1 MLSRRNVRIKVMQM
15 LYSMSRDHRFTY
27 DMAMKLYRK
36 KVDVSFQLYLLN
48 LLYLIRFAEYALTDA
63 EKRKAKLLPS
73 EEDKAFFPKLY
84 DNPLIQSLVKHNAI
98 QQYLGSYKLQ
108 DDIDEDLVRTVYTA
122 FAKKPIYQSY
132 LAHSENSFAEQRDVL
147 LALYKEASSNEL
159 FAEAMEDFS
168 MQWMDDKSL
177 VVGAMKKT
185 IKALPATEDFYLAF
199 KPGEETVKE
208 FGEHLFQLLHD
219 KDEELLGIIE
229 PSLKNWDADRV
240 AIIDMILLKMAIC
253 ELLHFP
259 TIPAKVTL
267 NEFVEISKLYSTDK
281 SKDFINGILD
291 RLMKKLQADGR
302 IQKKGRGLQD

>member
-1 MLSRRNVRIKVMQM
+1 MQM
-15 LYSMSRDHRFTY
+15 LYSMSRDQRFTY
-27 DMAMKLYRK
+27 DMAQKLYLK

-48 LLYLIRFAEYALTDA
+48 LLYLIRFAEYSLTDA
-63 EKRKAKLLPS
+63 EKRSVKLLPS
-73 EEDKAFFPKLY
+73 EEDKSFTPKLY

-98 QQYLGSYKLQ
+98 QQYLSSYSLQ
-108 DDIDEDLVRTVYTA
+108 DAINHDLVRTVYTA
-122 FAKKPIYQSY
+122 FAKKPIYQAY
-132 LAHSENSFAEQRDVL
+132 LANAEPSFDEQRDVL
-147 LALYKEASSNEL
+147 LALYKEATSSEL
-159 FAEAMEDFS
+159 FEEAMEDFS

-177 VVGAMKKT
+177 VLGAMKKT
-185 IKALPATEDFYLAF
+185 IKALPATDDFYLAF
-199 KPGEETVKE
+199 KPGAETVND
-208 FGEHLFQLLHD
+208 FGERLFQLLHD

-229 PSLKNWDADRV
+229 PSLRNWDADRV

-253 ELLHFP
+253 ELIYFP

-291 RLMKKLQADGR
+291 RLMKKLQAEGR